1 MMLQG
6 LQPNLRAVVSSWRWS
21 WVLRDALV
29 LLLLALVVAAATL
42 FGWQVLAILSALSAV
57 LVVGAWLLYRSG
69 DGSRE
74 WLLWLLLGGL
84 LALPMLA
91 RVAAIGLFGPWQL
104 ALLGLSVLGIARFA
118 ADVRE
123 SGWLKLAVW
132 AFAVSLVLALA
143 SSWAGRTRP
152 VAGAYQLFSDLKP
165 LMLVCLGYALRWD
178 ENTERWLWRVVKWA
192 WVPML
197 MFVVFEWAAPGPYF
211 QLLYR
216 GAGSPSVDPTGLLP
230 SRAIGLFEHPSFLA
244 SIAALFALLCMGRT
258 CSVVRGEGARWGWL
272 VVVYGLLIVC
282 SVQRQEMAACALAL
296 AVIVLL
302 SRPDKLVRNLI
313 VVALVA
319 TPVVAAFLFVFAD
332 NIQREAAYWG
342 LGPATTAIE
351 IPRAQLYV
359 GAFQL
364 AEQRFPLGSGLG
376 TYAGAGAEKFDA
388 SLYYELGFRNY
399 WWFGKQDFLMDTYW
413 PNPIAEMGFA
423 GAGFLLLSYLALLA
437 HAVSRARRERYG
449 VAHGYWLAA
458 AGMMLY
464 TLVLSISS
472 PAFQDPRLFVIPAI
486 MFGVASWQAKR
497 ETHALA

>member
-1 MMLQG
+1 MQG
-6 LQPNLRAVVSSWRWS
+6 LSSLRNPFTGWRWS

-29 LLLLALVVAAATL
+29 LCLLALAVAAATL
-42 FGWQVLAILSALSAV
+42 FGWQVLAILGALGAV
-57 LVVGAWLLYRSG
+57 LLAAAWLLYRSG
-69 DGSRE
+69 EGSRE
-74 WLLWLLLGGL
+74 WLLLVVLAGLLG
-84 LALPMLA
+84 LPMLA
-91 RVAAIGLFGPWQL
+91 RVAAVGLFGPWQL
-104 ALLGLSVLGIARFA
+104 ALLAISVLGIGRFA
-118 ADVRE
+118 TDVRE

-132 AFAVSLVLALA
+132 AFGVSLVLALV

-165 LMLVCLGYALRWD
+165 LLLVCLGYALRWD
-178 ENTERWLWRVVKWA
+178 DSTERWLWRVVQWA
-192 WVPML
+192 WLPML
-197 MFVVFEWAAPGPYF
+197 LFVIFEWAAPGAYF

-216 GAGSPSVDPTGLLP
+216 GAGSPSADPTGLLP

-244 SIAALFALLCMGRT
+244 SISALFALLCMGRT

-282 SVQRQEMAACALAL
+282 SVQRQEMVACALGL
-296 AVIVLL
+296 AAIVLL
-302 SRPDKLVRNLI
+302 SRPDKLVRNLMI
-313 VVALVA
+313 VALVA
-319 TPVVAAFLFVFAD
+319 TPVVVAFVFVFAD
-332 NIQREAAYWG
+332 NIQREMAFWG

-351 IPRAQLYV
+351 IPRAQLFV
-359 GAFQL
+359 GAFHVAQ
-364 AEQRFPLGSGLG
+364 QHFPLGSGLG

-497 ETHALA
+497 EAHALH